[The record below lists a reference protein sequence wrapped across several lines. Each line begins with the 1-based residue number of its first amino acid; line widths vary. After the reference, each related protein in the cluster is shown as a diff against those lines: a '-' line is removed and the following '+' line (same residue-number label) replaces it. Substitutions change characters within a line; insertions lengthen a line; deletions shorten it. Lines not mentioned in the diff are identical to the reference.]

1 MDRTLLLLLSLLLCT
16 AAAAAAAAAVAA
28 TDSNLT
34 SNRLSWS
41 TASEDSD
48 LVPPDV
54 SDSDGGFSSLDSMLQ
69 WAIGMK

>member
-1 MDRTLLLLLSLLLCT
+1 MLLLSLLLCT
-16 AAAAAAAAAVAA
+16 AAAAAAAAAVAAMAA

-69 WAIGMK
+69 WAIGTK